1 MEGVKAVSNENNA
14 EDANRN
20 KGSKQPRLER
30 LAQHD
35 ERGQAQRR
43 DSHHEA
49 QDCSEQCALAN
60 KRLGHRDRAENVCVH
75 RHADERREHD
85 TEGIAAAEDR
95 LDPSRGY
102 PVVDDRADAH
112 TDEDIWKDLPESGD
126 HLILGVDQPIP
137 HGQVRGLDIDAAV
150 DVADEVLNLILHVQ
164 LFDQRAAQHGDYESE
179 HDIGQSD
186 LQPEDAHEQYEAAEV
201 DHRGGD
207 QEGEGHAQGQ
217 ARAGEAHENRD
228 GRAGTEGR
236 YRAEQSPD
244 DVRANPV
251 KAAKNPF
258 APLRGEEALNI
269 GNDKNQQAKQERYLD
284 HVIYKKLNAA
294 ADP

>member
-1 MEGVKAVSNENNA
+1 MSSDPAKRIVSYHLFRSD
-14 EDANRN
+14 DA
-20 KGSKQPRLER
+20 
-30 LAQHD
+30 
-35 ERGQAQRR
+35 
-43 DSHHEA
+43 
-49 QDCSEQCALAN
+49 
-60 KRLGHRDRAENVCVH
+60 GH
-75 RHADERREHD
+75 
-85 TEGIAAAEDR
+85 
-95 LDPSRGY
+95 
-102 PVVDDRADAH
+102 
-112 TDEDIWKDLPESGD
+112 
-126 HLILGVDQPIP
+126 
-137 HGQVRGLDIDAAV
+137 VRGTDAG
-150 DVADEVLNLILHVQ
+150 
-164 LFDQRAAQHGDYESE
+164 R
-179 HDIGQSD
+179 
-186 LQPEDAHEQYEAAEV
+186 
-201 DHRGGD
+201 D

-258 APLRGEEALNI
+258 APLRWEEALNI